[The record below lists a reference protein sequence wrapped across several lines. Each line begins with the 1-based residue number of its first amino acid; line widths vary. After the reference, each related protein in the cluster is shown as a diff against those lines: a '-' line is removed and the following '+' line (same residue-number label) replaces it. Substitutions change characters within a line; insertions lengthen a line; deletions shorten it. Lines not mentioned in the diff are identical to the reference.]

1 MGGYAAPAIS
11 PASRTSLPFRA
22 GTPQASMSRRSPSSA
37 SRSMGEGGKTD
48 TPPIVADTQAY
59 ERWLRKR
66 VDSESD
72 LAYKHQQM
80 RDSVFAFLRATF
92 YRLGVAVGGNLSGR
106 RQGAVRLAP

>member
-1 MGGYAAPAIS
+1 
-11 PASRTSLPFRA
+11 
-22 GTPQASMSRRSPSSA
+22 
-37 SRSMGEGGKTD
+37 MGEGGKTD

-92 YRLGVAVGGNLSGR
+92 YRRASLWEETCPDAAKARS
-106 RQGAVRLAP
+106 A

>member
-1 MGGYAAPAIS
+1 
-11 PASRTSLPFRA
+11 
-22 GTPQASMSRRSPSSA
+22 
-37 SRSMGEGGKTD
+37 MGEGGKTD

-80 RDSVFAFLRATF
+80 RDPVFAFL
-92 YRLGVAVGGNLSGR
+92 
-106 RQGAVRLAP
+106 